1 MSDIVKTDYIYQDRM
16 YKKYKVVGISLPV
29 ENAKLQD
36 IHNENTRQTIYKDK
50 HFKALD
56 KSNELY
62 TLIYKGEE
70 GNLYHGK
77 EQGPEKLII
86 YEECGSNNPVLFLTT
101 INDFI
106 SSKQE
111 YMSVTK
117 SEYVSVVCVVMS
129 LLLFLAAPIYLLFTI

>member
-1 MSDIVKTDYIYQDRM
+1 MSDIVKTDYIYQDGM
-16 YKKYKVVGISLPV
+16 YKRYKVVGISLPV
-29 ENAKLQD
+29 ENDKLQD
-36 IHNENTRQTIYKDK
+36 IHNENTRQSICKDK
-50 HFKALD
+50 HFKALN

-62 TLIYKGEE
+62 TLIYKNEE

-86 YEECGSNNPVLFLTT
+86 YEECGSNNPVLFLMS

-111 YMSVTK
+111 YMSAK
-117 SEYVSVVCVVMS
+117 NSEYVDIVCVVMI
-129 LLLFLAAPIYLLFTI
+129 LLLFLVVPIYLLFTI